1 MTSQEQMNDVVIEQ
15 YATANEAWRNLM
27 VRKEVKLFSGS
38 ANPRLAGDIANHLG
52 VKLGGMKI
60 ANFSDGEIYIQIQ
73 ESVRGDDVFIVQP
86 ICHPVNYH
94 LMELLIMLDA
104 FKRASARQITAVVP
118 YYAYARQDRKAH
130 GREAISAKLV
140 AELLTTAGANRVVA
154 MDLHA
159 PQIQGFFDI
168 LVDHLFA
175 APVLVDYLNR
185 KRTSQAFASDKLV
198 VVSPDVGGVTRARAI
213 AKKLN
218 APIAIIDK
226 RRTAHNQAEVMNVIG
241 DVAGMTAIM
250 VDDLVDTAG
259 TLVAGAAL
267 LVEQGATEVY
277 ACCTHGILSGPAIE
291 RIKNSNLK
299 ELIVT
304 NSIPLPNE
312 KRLPNITSLSVAAL
326 LGEAI
331 MRIHEDVS
339 VSTLFD

>member
-1 MTSQEQMNDVVIEQ
+1 MGAREEENSMESSLTQLEL
-15 YATANEAWRNLM
+15 TEAMALRPDI
-27 VRKEVKLFSGS
+27 KLFSGS
-38 ANPRLAGDIANHLG
+38 ANQQLAQAIADYLG
-52 VKLGGMKI
+52 VELGGMKI
-60 ANFSDGEIYIQIQ
+60 ANFSDGEIYVQIQ
-73 ESVRGDDVFIVQP
+73 ESVRGDDVFVVQP

-104 FKRASARQITAVVP
+104 FKRASARQVTAVVP

-130 GREAISAKLV
+130 GREAITAKLV
-140 AELLTTAGANRVVA
+140 ADLLTTAGADRVVA

-175 APVLVDYLNR
+175 APVLIDYL
-185 KRTSQAFASDKLV
+185 KAKQLEDVV
-198 VVSPDVGGVTRARAI
+198 VVSPDVGGVTRARAF

-226 RRTAHNQAEVMNVIG
+226 RRPAPNVAEVMSVIG
-241 DVAGMTAIM
+241 DVRGKTAIM
-250 VDDLVDTAG
+250 VDDMADTAG
-259 TLVAGAAL
+259 TLVAGARL
-267 LVEQGATEVY
+267 LEQEGAKVIY
-277 ACCTHGILSGPAIE
+277 ACCTHGVLSGPAIE
-291 RIKNSNLK
+291 RVRGSNLK
-299 ELIVT
+299 ELIIT
-304 NSIPLPNE
+304 DSIPLSAE
-312 KRLPNITSLSVAAL
+312 KRLPNITQLSTAPL

>member
-1 MTSQEQMNDVVIEQ
+1 MLGQNMSQLDRPE
-15 YATANEAWRNLM
+15 TLL
-27 VRKEVKLFSGS
+27 VRRDIKLFSGS
-38 ANPRLAGDIANHLG
+38 ANPALAQEIAHHLG
-52 VKLGGMKI
+52 VDLGGMKI
-60 ANFSDGEIYIQIQ
+60 ANFSDGEIYVQIQ

-104 FKRASARQITAVVP
+104 FKRASARQITAVLP

-140 AELLTTAGANRVVA
+140 AELLTTAGADRVVA

-175 APVLVDYLNR
+175 SPVLVDYLKKKNLG
-185 KRTSQAFASDKLV
+185 DIV

-213 AKKLN
+213 AKKLD

-241 DVAGMTAIM
+241 DVKGMTAIM

-259 TLVAGAAL
+259 TLVAGAKML
-267 LVEQGATEVY
+267 EQEGAIAVY
-277 ACCTHGILSGPAIE
+277 AACTHGILSGPAIE
-291 RIKNSNLK
+291 RVRTSNLK

-304 NSIPLPNE
+304 NSIPLPPE
-312 KRLPNITSLSVAAL
+312 KHLDNLTQLTVAPL

-331 MRIHEDVS
+331 IRIHEDAS
-339 VSTLFD
+339 VSTLFE

>member
-1 MTSQEQMNDVVIEQ
+1 MATQGLTQMERLE
-15 YATANEAWRNLM
+15 ATGPKRDI
-27 VRKEVKLFSGS
+27 KLFSGS
-38 ANPRLAGDIANHLG
+38 ANPELAQAIADHLG
-52 VKLGGMKI
+52 VELGGMKI
-60 ANFSDGEIYIQIQ
+60 ANFSDGEIYVQIQ
-73 ESVRGDDVFIVQP
+73 ESVRGSDVFIVQP

-104 FKRASARQITAVVP
+104 FKRASAQQITAVVP

-140 AELLTTAGANRVVA
+140 ADLLTTAGADRVVA

-159 PQIQGFFDI
+159 PQIQGFFNI

-175 APVLVDYLNR
+175 APVLIDHL
-185 KRTSQAFASDKLV
+185 KKLQLEDMV

-226 RRTAHNQAEVMNVIG
+226 RRPAPNVAEVMNVIG
-241 DVAGMTAIM
+241 DVKGRTAII
-250 VDDLVDTAG
+250 VDDLIDTAG
-259 TLVAGAAL
+259 TLIAGANL
-267 LVEQGATEVY
+267 LEKEGAQAVY
-277 ACCTHGILSGPAIE
+277 ACATHGILSGPAIE
-291 RIKNSNLK
+291 RIRDSNLR

-304 NSIPLPNE
+304 DSIPLTPE
-312 KRLPNITSLSVAAL
+312 KRLPNVTQLSVAPL

-331 MRIHEDVS
+331 IRIHEDAS
-339 VSTLFD
+339 VSTLFE

>member
-1 MTSQEQMNDVVIEQ
+1 MSGQVLSHYERQE
-15 YATANEAWRNLM
+15 ALL
-27 VRKEVKLFSGS
+27 VRRDIKLFSGS
-38 ANPRLAGDIANHLG
+38 ANPTLANNIAQHLG
-52 VKLGGMKI
+52 VELGGMKI
-60 ANFSDGEIYIQIQ
+60 ANFSDGEIYVQIQ

-86 ICHPVNYH
+86 VCHPVNYH

-140 AELLTTAGANRVVA
+140 AELLTTAGADRVVA
-154 MDLHA
+154 MDLHT

-175 APVLVDYLNR
+175 APVMVEYL
-185 KRTSQAFASDKLV
+185 KAKKLEDIV

-213 AKKLN
+213 AKKLD

-226 RRTAHNQAEVMNVIG
+226 RRTGHNQAEVMNVIG
-241 DVAGMTAIM
+241 DVNGKTAIM

-259 TLVAGAAL
+259 TLVAGAKML
-267 LVEQGATEVY
+267 KECGAKEVY
-277 ACCTHGILSGPAIE
+277 AACSHGILSGPAVD
-291 RIKNSNLK
+291 RVRNSDLR
-299 ELIVT
+299 ELIIT
-304 NSIPLPNE
+304 DSISLPPE
-312 KRLPNITSLSVAAL
+312 KHLDNIVQLSVAPL

-331 MRIHEDVS
+331 IRIHEDAS

>member
-1 MTSQEQMNDVVIEQ
+1 MSGQHLTQLDRPD
-15 YATANEAWRNLM
+15 TLL
-27 VRKEVKLFSGS
+27 VRRDIKLFSGS
-38 ANPRLAGDIANHLG
+38 ANPGLAQEIARHLD
-52 VKLGGMKI
+52 VELGGMKI
-60 ANFSDGEIYIQIQ
+60 ANFSDGEIYVQIQ

-86 ICHPVNYH
+86 VCHPVNYH

-104 FKRASARQITAVVP
+104 FKRASARQITAVLP

-140 AELLTTAGANRVVA
+140 AELLTTAGADRVVA

-175 APVLVDYLNR
+175 APVLIDYIQR
-185 KRTSQAFASDKLV
+185 KQLENVV

-213 AKKLN
+213 AKKLD

-241 DVAGMTAIM
+241 DVKGMTAVM

-259 TLVAGAAL
+259 TLVAGARL
-267 LVEQGATEVY
+267 LEQEGARAVY
-277 ACCTHGILSGPAIE
+277 AACTHGILSGPAIE
-291 RIKNSNLK
+291 RVRTSNLK
-299 ELIVT
+299 ELIIT
-304 NSIPLPNE
+304 NSIPLAAE
-312 KRLPNITSLSVAAL
+312 KQLDNITVLSVAPL

-331 MRIHEDVS
+331 IRIHEDAS
-339 VSTLFD
+339 VSTLFE

>member
-1 MTSQEQMNDVVIEQ
+1 MGAREEENSMESSLTQLEL
-15 YATANEAWRNLM
+15 TEAMALRPDI
-27 VRKEVKLFSGS
+27 KLFSGS
-38 ANPRLAGDIANHLG
+38 ANQQLAQAIADYLG
-52 VKLGGMKI
+52 VELGGMKI
-60 ANFSDGEIYIQIQ
+60 ANFSDGEIYVQIQ
-73 ESVRGDDVFIVQP
+73 ESVRGDDVFVVQP

-104 FKRASARQITAVVP
+104 FKRASARQVTAVVP

-130 GREAISAKLV
+130 GREAITAKLV
-140 AELLTTAGANRVVA
+140 ADLLTTAGADRVVA

-175 APVLVDYLNR
+175 APVLIDYL
-185 KRTSQAFASDKLV
+185 KAKQLEDVV
-198 VVSPDVGGVTRARAI
+198 VVSPDVGGVTRARAF

-226 RRTAHNQAEVMNVIG
+226 RRPAPNVAEVMNVIG
-241 DVAGMTAIM
+241 DVRGKTAIM
-250 VDDLVDTAG
+250 VDDMADTAG
-259 TLVAGAAL
+259 TLVAGARL
-267 LVEQGATEVY
+267 LEQEGAKVIY
-277 ACCTHGILSGPAIE
+277 ACCTHGVLSGPAIE
-291 RIKNSNLK
+291 RVRGSNLK
-299 ELIVT
+299 ELIIT
-304 NSIPLPNE
+304 DSIPLSAE
-312 KRLPNITSLSVAAL
+312 KRLPNITQLSTAPL